1 MLVYAPLVLLFLFIS
16 SFFLLRFYTIGME
29 RRNCDSSHPSRQ
41 SPNSSK
47 HFGKQKKMLSIRP
60 NLISSRS
67 AIGTFS
73 FSSSSTGKRQRR
85 STLKLF
91 LSSSSSSSSSYSSFC
106 RHSVKRGEKTSSS
119 LSSSSSSSN
128 IHTVRQRFPICTAYN
143 NNSNFSNYEDEE
155 DFDEPV
161 PGPGGRIESDAIK
174 RNVRDSV
181 INAIDQSRSRRVTAG
196 DVASSSGIQ
205 LFDATQALTALAA
218 DTNAS
223 LEVTNDGDL
232 VYAFPSGYKQ
242 LLQAKSFKLK
252 TEPAV
257 DKVKEFLSYLV
268 RVSFG
273 TTLVASVVIVY
284 TTIFALLSSQKDDR
298 NDRRSN
304 RGGGMMYFGPRFYPG
319 DIFWYLDPYYYRR
332 PYRLR
337 AKDEMNFFEAVF
349 SFVFGDGDPNNDFER
364 ERWVLIGQTIAKNGG
379 VVTAEQLAPFLDR
392 EVSAELSDESFV
404 LPVLTR
410 FQGSP
415 EMDDSGN
422 IFYRFPAAQV
432 TALEKKQ
439 QNRLKR
445 NSGSS
450 TNGLAKEERW
460 SFSLADPS
468 QKFMSAALG
477 VVNFVGVIWLSSL
490 MSDPQV
496 LYRNAEL
503 VQSIGGFLPALQVY
517 AALFFAI
524 PILRNFRIGIKNKQ
538 IDQRN
543 TVRLQSLLR
552 LERPDEKLRRKLTE
566 AKSKAS
572 RKFVSEVDSIF
583 SSSGKG
589 QKDSSALELEAFDRR
604 LNKED

>member
-1 MLVYAPLVLLFLFIS
+1 MKAVIGVISVS
-16 SFFLLRFYTIGME
+16 SFLEFRDTSFNISTLR
-29 RRNCDSSHPSRQ
+29 
-41 SPNSSK
+41 
-47 HFGKQKKMLSIRP
+47 KMKLSIRP
-60 NLISSRS
+60 NLTSSRS
-67 AIGTFS
+67 ATGA
-73 FSSSSTGKRQRR
+73 FSSSSSQPSTGKRLRR
-85 STLKLF
+85 PTAKVS
-91 LSSSSSSSSSYSSFC
+91 LSSSSR
-106 RHSVKRGEKTSSS
+106 RHLLKPWTSS
-119 LSSSSSSSN
+119 SSSSSSSN
-128 IHTVRQRFPICTAYN
+128 IHTARRRFSICAAYN
-143 NNSNFSNYEDEE
+143 NNDNNKKKSSDFSNYGEEDD

-161 PGPGGRIESDAIK
+161 PGPGGRIESDAIQ

-181 INAIDQSRSRRVTAG
+181 INAIDQSQNRRVTAG

-232 VYAFPSGYKQ
+232 VYVFPSGYKQ

-252 TEPAV
+252 TEPTV

-284 TTIFALLSSQKDDR
+284 TTIFALLSSQRDDR
-298 NDRRSN
+298 NDRRSS
-304 RGGGMMYFGPRFYPG
+304 RGGSMMFFGPRFYPG

-364 ERWVLIGQTIAKNGG
+364 ERWALIGQTIAKNEG
-379 VVTAEQLAPFLDR
+379 VVTGEQLAPFLDR
-392 EVSAELSDESFV
+392 EGSAELSDESFV

-410 FQGSP
+410 FEGSP

-445 NSGSS
+445 DSGSS

-477 VVNFVGVIWLSSL
+477 VANFVGVIWLSSL
-490 MSDPQV
+490 MTDPQV

-503 VQSIGGFLPALQVY
+503 VQSVGGFLPALQVY

-524 PILRNFRIGIKNKQ
+524 PFFRNFRIGMKNKQ
-538 IDQRN
+538 IDRRN
-543 TVRLQSLLR
+543 TLRLQSLLR
-552 LERPDEKLRRKLTE
+552 LERPDEKLRRKLME
-566 AKSKAS
+566 AKSKAG
-572 RKFVSEVDSIF
+572 RKFVSEKDSIF

-589 QKDSSALELEAFDRR
+589 QKDGSTFELEDFDRR
-604 LNKED
+604 LNNEKK

>member
-1 MLVYAPLVLLFLFIS
+1 
-16 SFFLLRFYTIGME
+16 
-29 RRNCDSSHPSRQ
+29 
-41 SPNSSK
+41 
-47 HFGKQKKMLSIRP
+47 
-60 NLISSRS
+60 
-67 AIGTFS
+67 
-73 FSSSSTGKRQRR
+73 
-85 STLKLF
+85 
-91 LSSSSSSSSSYSSFC
+91 
-106 RHSVKRGEKTSSS
+106 
-119 LSSSSSSSN
+119 
-128 IHTVRQRFPICTAYN
+128 
-143 NNSNFSNYEDEE
+143 
-155 DFDEPV
+155 
-161 PGPGGRIESDAIK
+161 
-174 RNVRDSV
+174 
-181 INAIDQSRSRRVTAG
+181 
-196 DVASSSGIQ
+196 
-205 LFDATQALTALAA
+205 
-218 DTNAS
+218 
-223 LEVTNDGDL
+223 
-232 VYAFPSGYKQ
+232 
-242 LLQAKSFKLK
+242 
-252 TEPAV
+252 
-257 DKVKEFLSYLV
+257 
-268 RVSFG
+268 
-273 TTLVASVVIVY
+273 
-284 TTIFALLSSQKDDR
+284 
-298 NDRRSN
+298 
-304 RGGGMMYFGPRFYPG
+304 MYFGPRFYPG

-490 MSDPQV
+490 MTDPQV
-496 LYRNAEL
+496 IYRNSEL
-503 VQSIGGFLPALQVY
+503 VQSVGGLLPALQVY

-524 PILRNFRIGIKNKQ
+524 PFLRNFRIGMKNKQ

-543 TVRLQSLLR
+543 TLRLQSLLR
-552 LERPDEKLRRKLTE
+552 LERPDEKLRRKLME

-572 RKFVSEVDSIF
+572 RKFVSEADSIF

-589 QKDSSALELEAFDRR
+589 QKDGSAFELEDFDRR
-604 LNKED
+604 LNKEK

>member
-1 MLVYAPLVLLFLFIS
+1 V
-16 SFFLLRFYTIGME
+16 
-29 RRNCDSSHPSRQ
+29 RR
-41 SPNSSK
+41 K
-47 HFGKQKKMLSIRP
+47 VSIC
-60 NLISSRS
+60 
-67 AIGTFS
+67 A
-73 FSSSSTGKRQRR
+73 
-85 STLKLF
+85 
-91 LSSSSSSSSSYSSFC
+91 
-106 RHSVKRGEKTSSS
+106 
-119 LSSSSSSSN
+119 
-128 IHTVRQRFPICTAYN
+128 AYN
-143 NNSNFSNYEDEE
+143 NKNNSNFSEYEEE
-155 DFDEPV
+155 DDDFEPV

-181 INAIDQSRSRRVTAG
+181 INAIDQSQNRRVTAG

-232 VYAFPSGYKQ
+232 VYAFPSAYKQ
-242 LLQAKSFKLK
+242 VLQAKSFKLK
-252 TEPAV
+252 TEPAI

-284 TTIFALLSSQKDDR
+284 TTIFALLSSQRDDR
-298 NDRRSN
+298 DDRRSS
-304 RGGGMMYFGPRFYPG
+304 RGGGTMYFGPRFYAD
-319 DIFWYLDPYYYRR
+319 DILWYLDPYYYRR

-364 ERWVLIGQTIAKNGG
+364 ERWALIGQTIAKNGG

-392 EVSAELSDESFV
+392 EGSAELSDESFV

-439 QNRLKR
+439 QNRLKSS
-445 NSGSS
+445 SGAS

-468 QKFMSAALG
+468 QKFLSAALG
-477 VVNFVGVIWLSSL
+477 VANFVGVIWLSSL
-490 MSDPQV
+490 MTDPQV
-496 LYRNAEL
+496 IYRNSEL
-503 VQSIGGFLPALQVY
+503 VQSVGGFLPALQVY

-524 PILRNFRIGIKNKQ
+524 PFLRNFRIGMKNKQ

-543 TVRLQSLLR
+543 TLRLQSLLR
-552 LERPDEKLRRKLTE
+552 LERPDEKLRRKLME

-572 RKFVSEVDSIF
+572 RKFVSEADSIF

-589 QKDSSALELEAFDRR
+589 QKDGSAFELEDFDRR
-604 LNKED
+604 LNKEK

>member
-1 MLVYAPLVLLFLFIS
+1 MLVHAPLVLLFLFIS

-91 LSSSSSSSSSYSSFC
+91 LSSSSSSSSYSSFC

>member
-1 MLVYAPLVLLFLFIS
+1 M
-16 SFFLLRFYTIGME
+16 
-29 RRNCDSSHPSRQ
+29 
-41 SPNSSK
+41 
-47 HFGKQKKMLSIRP
+47 
-60 NLISSRS
+60 
-67 AIGTFS
+67 
-73 FSSSSTGKRQRR
+73 
-85 STLKLF
+85 
-91 LSSSSSSSSSYSSFC
+91 
-106 RHSVKRGEKTSSS
+106 
-119 LSSSSSSSN
+119 
-128 IHTVRQRFPICTAYN
+128 
-143 NNSNFSNYEDEE
+143 
-155 DFDEPV
+155 
-161 PGPGGRIESDAIK
+161 
-174 RNVRDSV
+174 

-319 DIFWYLDPYYYRR
+319 DIFWYLDPYYYHR

-439 QNRLKR
+439 QIKTTNEQFSKHGFR
-445 NSGSS
+445 NYRFQDKDS
-450 TNGLAKEERW
+450 EM
-460 SFSLADPS
+460 DPKLNS
-468 QKFMSAALG
+468 CSDFLPKLLF
-477 VVNFVGVIWLSSL
+477 VVQTIK
-490 MSDPQV
+490 D
-496 LYRNAEL
+496 
-503 VQSIGGFLPALQVY
+503 IGGA
-517 AALFFAI
+517 
-524 PILRNFRIGIKNKQ
+524 
-538 IDQRN
+538 
-543 TVRLQSLLR
+543 VREPR
-552 LERPDEKLRRKLTE
+552 
-566 AKSKAS
+566 
-572 RKFVSEVDSIF
+572 
-583 SSSGKG
+583 GM
-589 QKDSSALELEAFDRR
+589 
-604 LNKED
+604 

>member
-1 MLVYAPLVLLFLFIS
+1 
-16 SFFLLRFYTIGME
+16 ME

-91 LSSSSSSSSSYSSFC
+91 LSSSSSSSYSSFC

-128 IHTVRQRFPICTAYN
+128 IHTVRQRFPICAAYN